1 MITNKK
7 AKKLFRDPKL
17 FFKDFF
23 FKRKHKINN
32 SITIDKSVKGKHSF
46 VVIAPTYNVEKYI
59 EDFFNSIRNQ
69 TLSFENNL
77 HIMFVDDGSTD
88 NTAEIIKK
96 LCKKYPRNITYL
108 YKDNGGL
115 SSSRNFGLDYIDD
128 NNLPFDY
135 LTFTDP
141 DDILDKNYFLELDKF
156 FTNHPSCQIAS
167 CNLIY
172 YYESNNMFKDIHPL
186 KYRYNQSHV
195 VKSADFK
202 DDILLSAATAVYK
215 TSLLRDVPIRFDEK
229 LKPSFEDC
237 KFNNKLIVSVPDIQ
251 VGFVKESKYFYRQ
264 REDNS
269 SLMNGSW
276 GKVGLF
282 TTVLSDGVLSILKF
296 AKYTLGYVPLHI
308 QRVALFHCIGYYRRL
323 INAGHH
329 IDFLSDEEKK
339 KFDKLLFE
347 VFSYIDEETI
357 IKCAF
362 PNIQQKHKIGLLS
375 LYKNKRY
382 PISYVY
388 INRIDV
394 ASKVINFSFFTG
406 FRDDVLTAKLD
417 NVNRNIIEDK
427 LICNEFLSHNFFYER
442 RFTLNYDNIT
452 QTLELSINNKKVNLT
467 SFTKAFTGGDKI
479 STLIECMQKKF
490 IFPTIKNSWVIMDR
504 KDKGDDNA
512 EHFYRYLMKN
522 HPEEQIFFA
531 ISKDSSDWNRLENDG
546 FNLLDF
552 GSGQFMRELKQCKY
566 IVSSHLFI
574 WNCLT
579 NLKGLQSLTNKRK
592 IWLQH
597 GVICNDNSNVVNTK
611 EIDLMVTSTVAE
623 RGSIVNPFTK
633 YNLLPSQV
641 ILTGLPRHDALLE
654 KAKNTKEEKL
664 ILVMPTWRT
673 WLNQDN
679 ILDSE
684 YFKRWNDLLSSE
696 KLNKLL
702 ELKGYKLIFAPHKE
716 LSEHI
721 SKFYNSNNVTIW
733 NGDNESMQE
742 LFVRAEAMITD
753 YSSVAFEMGF
763 LNKTV
768 FYFQFDQNEFFSKHY
783 QKGYFDFYNDGFGP
797 VSDDLDNL
805 LDEIGSYLDNQEKNK
820 ESYHIRMNIFS
831 NKNGNSSKKIYEE
844 IKRLR

>member
-1 MITNKK
+1 MNLNKK
-7 AKKLFRDPKL
+7 FKKLLRDPKL
-17 FFKDFF
+17 FFKDFL
-23 FKRKHKINN
+23 FKRKNKISNLSSTRN
-32 SITIDKSVKGKHSF
+32 SVKGKHSF

-59 EDFFNSIRNQ
+59 EDFFNSIKNQ

-77 HIMFVDDGSTD
+77 HVIFVDDGSTD
-88 NTAEIIKK
+88 NTAKIIKK
-96 LCKKYPRNITYL
+96 LCNKYPKNITYL
-108 YKDNGGL
+108 YKENGGL
-115 SSSRNFGLDYIDD
+115 SSSRNFGLDYIDN

-135 LTFTDP
+135 LTFADP
-141 DDILDKNYFLELDKF
+141 DDILDKDYFWELDKF
-156 FTNHPSCQIAS
+156 FTNNPGCHIAS

-172 YYESNNMFKDIHPL
+172 YYENNNMFKDIHPL
-186 KYRYNQSHV
+186 KYRYNQSHI
-195 VKSADFK
+195 VKSTDFK
-202 DDILLSAATAVYK
+202 EDILLSAATAVYK

-237 KFNNKLIVSVPDIQ
+237 KFNNTLIVSVPDIQ

-276 GKVGLF
+276 SKAGLF

-296 AKYTLGYVPLHI
+296 SKQTLGYVPLHI

-323 INAGHH
+323 LNSGHH
-329 IDFLSDEEKK
+329 INFLSDEEKET
-339 KFDKLLFE
+339 FDCLLFE

-357 IKCAF
+357 IKCSF

-388 INRIDV
+388 INRIDMV
-394 ASKVINFSFFTG
+394 TRTINFSFFTG
-406 FRDDVLTAKLD
+406 FKDDVISIKLD
-417 NVNRNIIEDK
+417 NINCNILEDK
-427 LICNEFLSHNFFYER
+427 LVSNDFLIHNFFYER
-442 RFTLNYDNIT
+442 RFTLQYDTIN
-452 QTLELSINNKKVNLT
+452 QNLEISINNKKVNLT
-467 SFTKAFTGGDKI
+467 SFTKAFTGGEKI
-479 STLIECMQKKF
+479 SILIECMQKKF

-504 KDKGDDNA
+504 KDKADDNA
-512 EHFYRYLMKN
+512 EHFYRYLMN
-522 HPEEQIFFA
+522 NFPGEQIFFA
-531 ISKDSSDWNRLENDG
+531 ISKDSSDWHRLENDG
-546 FNLLDF
+546 FSLLDF

-579 NLKGLQSLTNKRK
+579 NLKGPQCLTNKRK

-611 EIDLMVTSTVAE
+611 EIDLMITSTVPE
-623 RGSIVNPFTK
+623 RESIINPFTR

-641 ILTGLPRHDALLE
+641 ILTGLPRHDSLLE
-654 KAKNTKEEKL
+654 KAKHTVQEKL

-673 WLNQDN
+673 YLNKEN

-684 YFKRWNDLLSSE
+684 YFKCWNEFLSSE

-702 ELKGYKLIFAPHKE
+702 ESKGYKLIFAPHKE

-721 SKFYNSNNVTIW
+721 SKFYHNSNITIW
-733 NGDNESMQE
+733 NEENESMQE
-742 LFVRAEAMITD
+742 LFIRADAMITD

-763 LNKTV
+763 LEKVV

-797 VSDDLDNL
+797 VCETHNDLYL
-805 LDEIGSYLDNQEKNK
+805 ELDRYINNRNK
-820 ESYHIRMNIFS
+820 FIKKYKGRMNIFL
-831 NKNGNSSKKIYEE
+831 KDGSSCESILNYIQK
-844 IKRLR
+844 LN